1 MPAYAPIQQTVI
13 VLNMSRE
20 EVIRMDPN
28 NKRWRTSIVG
38 CSDPSSFR
46 TFIFESKK
54 SAKKFIESIPG
65 KTVMTT
71 DVDDTAMEVFIRT
84 IIDLLESYSEEQFN
98 PHL

>member
-1 MPAYAPIQQTVI
+1 MPAYDPIQQTVV

-20 EVIRMDPN
+20 EFRHMDPN
-28 NKRWRTSIVG
+28 IKIWRTSIVG

-71 DVDDTAMEVFIRT
+71 DVDDTDMEVFIRT
-84 IIDLLESYSEEQFN
+84 IIDLLESHSKE
-98 PHL
+98 

>member
-1 MPAYAPIQQTVI
+1 MPAYDPIQQTVI

-20 EVIRMDPN
+20 EFRHMNPN
-28 NKRWRTSIVG
+28 IKKWRTSIVG
-38 CSDPSSFR
+38 CSDPFSFR

-71 DVDDTAMEVFIRT
+71 DVDDTDMEVFIRT
-84 IIDLLESYSEEQFN
+84 IIDLLESHSKE
-98 PHL
+98 

>member
-1 MPAYAPIQQTVI
+1 MPAYDPIQQTVV

-20 EVIRMDPN
+20 EFRHMDPN
-28 NKRWRTSIVG
+28 IKKWRTSIVG

-71 DVDDTAMEVFIRT
+71 DVDDTDMEVFIRT
-84 IIDLLESYSEEQFN
+84 IIDLLESHSKE
-98 PHL
+98 